1 MKISLLEERE
11 NAQRN
16 NREIEDEKEQENN
29 QAELKKAQDEES
41 RILAEKNRVKKALQ
55 FSSQS
60 HSICIFLYYLDNNTE
75 TSLRSNSYNQN
86 GRYIPVFYF

>member
-11 NAQRN
+11 NVQRN

-60 HSICIFLYYLDNNTE
+60 HSICIF
-75 TSLRSNSYNQN
+75 
-86 GRYIPVFYF
+86 

>member
-11 NAQRN
+11 NVQRN

-55 FSSQS
+55 FNSQS
-60 HSICIFLYYLDNNTE
+60 HSICIFF
-75 TSLRSNSYNQN
+75 
-86 GRYIPVFYF
+86 II